1 MINQKLKSL
10 IINDINTI
18 NKDLVSINNENLNDF
33 IVDSFKH
40 ILLRL
45 DAKDVLD
52 VIDILANYT
61 DDCPIYVDD
70 LYKIALVNL
79 KLDDDNKYKN
89 INKSNEPV
97 ILLNIINRFFV
108 NRTRYTNIYEYIVE
122 NFVKESKL
130 CNIIYDELSNE
141 L

>member
-61 DDCPIYVDD
+61 YNYPIYVDN
-70 LYKIALVNL
+70 LYQIALNNL
-79 KLDDDNKYKN
+79 KLDDDKYNN
-89 INKSNEPV
+89 INKSSEPV

-130 CNIIYDELSNE
+130 CSIIYDELSNE

>member
-1 MINQKLKSL
+1 MINQQLKSL

-61 DDCPIYVDD
+61 DDCPIYVDN
-70 LYKIALVNL
+70 LYQIALDNL
-79 KLDDDNKYKN
+79 KLYDDKYNN
-89 INKSNEPV
+89 INKSSEPV

-108 NRTRYTNIYEYIVE
+108 NRTRYTDTYEYIVE

-130 CNIIYDELSNE
+130 CSIIYDELSNE